1 MSKAGERFL
10 KNIAQARAFARGEAA
25 DGFVEHSFVD
35 VKALRAR
42 LGLAQPEFA
51 ARFGLSVSTLRDW
64 EQGRSVPDG
73 PAQVLLRVI
82 EGAPEVVERI
92 VARG

>member
-1 MSKAGERFL
+1 MSKAGERIL
-10 KNIAQARAFARGEAA
+10 KAIAEARAFARGEAS
-25 DGFVEHSFVD
+25 DGFAVHEFVD

-64 EQGRSVPDG
+64 EQGRTVPDG

-82 EGAPEVVERI
+82 EAQPEVVER
-92 VARG
+92 VLARG

>member
-1 MSKAGERFL
+1 VSKAGDRIL
-10 KNIAQARAFARGEAA
+10 KSVREAQAYARGEVV
-25 DGFVEHSFVD
+25 DGFVLHEFVD

-64 EQGRSVPDG
+64 EQGRAVPDG

-82 EGAPEVVERI
+82 EAAPELVAQVT
-92 VARG
+92 ARG

>member
-1 MSKAGERFL
+1 MSKAGERIL
-10 KNIAQARAFARGEAA
+10 RGIREAQGFASGEVT
-25 DGFVEHSFVD
+25 DGFVVHEFVD

-64 EQGRSVPDG
+64 EQGRTVPDG

-82 EGAPEVVERI
+82 EAAPEVVRRV
-92 VARG
+92 VAG